1 MQKFLLS
8 TFGMIS
14 VLLVAGAV
22 ALAVL
27 NSYNQVQLEGKALG
41 AATENPQEEVTPE
54 PTVVIPTEPP
64 AISETVILAQAEG
77 LQNPTLERKTVTVF
91 KRKDLEELWS
101 TVYGSEAAAP
111 PLPVIDFT
119 KNAVIAVL
127 AGKQPAGSYKVTY
140 TGVESTEDFTNVQF
154 DEVVPGLECRT
165 TETMTSPF
173 IIVQVPNSGKTF
185 KTIFNTQ
192 QAECSGM

>member
-8 TFGMIS
+8 TFGLVS

-27 NSYNQVQLEGKALG
+27 NSYTEVAKDGNALG
-41 AATENPQEEVTPE
+41 AATQKTAESPTSIPTP
-54 PTVVIPTEPP
+54 VIPTEPP
-64 AISETVILAQAEG
+64 VNSETVILAQAEG
-77 LQNPTLERKTVTVF
+77 LQNPTLERKTVSIF
-91 KRKDLEELWS
+91 RRKDLEALWS
-101 TVYGSEAAAP
+101 TIYGSEDAAP
-111 PLPVIDFT
+111 PIPVVDFT

-140 TGVESTEDFTNVQF
+140 TGIENTEEFTNVQF
-154 DEVVPGLECRT
+154 DETVPAIDCRT
-165 TETMTSPF
+165 TDSMTSPF